1 MKDFYRMHAE
11 ICKTIANPKRLEI
24 LNLLRRGERHVGEL
38 AEQMSVSAANVSQQ
52 LAVLHG
58 AGVVSR
64 RRDGTTVF
72 YRISNPKILKAYD
85 LMTEV
90 MKDAI
95 AERSRVVRAKRPAKR
110 AR

>member
-1 MKDFYRMHAE
+1 MKDFYRLHAD

-24 LNLLRRGERHVGEL
+24 LNLLRGVERHVGDL
-38 AEQMSVSAANVSQQ
+38 AEQMGVSAANVSQQ

-72 YRISNPKILKAYD
+72 YRIANPKIMKAYD

-90 MKDAI
+90 MKDTA
-95 AERSRVVRAKRPAKR
+95 AERARVVRAKRPAKR

>member
-1 MKDFYRMHAE
+1 MKDFYRLHAE

-24 LNLLRRGERHVGEL
+24 LNLLRGAERHVGEL
-38 AEQMSVSAANVSQQ
+38 AEQMGVPAANVSQQ

-72 YRISNPKILKAYD
+72 YRIANPKIMKAYD

-90 MKDAI
+90 MKDAA
-95 AERSRVVRAKRPAKR
+95 AERSRVIRAKRPAKR